1 MVTPLQ
7 EIESLDNQFLDSFK
21 TEISN
26 QVEHLYSLSD
36 YRELFLEYFKQSG
49 TTATATTTTTSTTNN
64 KYIEELN
71 RYFKI
76 KLKLY
81 LPRVTNILEKINSIE
96 HIEQKSQ
103 QWLDE
108 RKTVI
113 AASEAGYLLGF
124 RATSSILNYIKGKL
138 DLTTSLDKLK
148 FMESI
153 QHGNIC
159 EDISKMIYC
168 FRNRVKLAE
177 YGLIKTDKKNFLGA
191 SPDGIVIEDL
201 NSTSENSIS
210 TRVGRLVE
218 IKNPYDYDDSDLIK
232 PEYKVQILQ
241 QQYVLDLPV
250 CDFVK
255 TNIIRPNCKDS
266 TIKLGFKPFETLRQF
281 LADIPPPLQKQS
293 SITIAN
299 PNIPR
304 NNLNSKGMEKG
315 VIITYK
321 GEVKIYPLD
330 KPYTEQAI
338 LAWIDETKKTLMSQG
353 VSKHHIQVEYW
364 YLANYY
370 EKTLVYESAI
380 FEKNYLVRLEL
391 IWKLIEQLKFI
402 KNKHNQSTL
411 DSFITNHLKTLITN
425 TSAYYQNIDNFD
437 EQIETLKKCITL
449 SIEIAN
455 KPIEQPIIDDT
466 ISITTTIT
474 SDSNTNTKPKKTA
487 SSKLPDKKVFKLNPH
502 AKITVELD
510 F

>member
-1 MVTPLQ
+1 MVELR
-7 EIESLDNQFLDSFK
+7 EIELLDNQFIDSFRS
-21 TEISN
+21 EISN

-36 YRELFLEYFKQSG
+36 YRALFLEYFKQSS
-49 TTATATTTTTSTTNN
+49 TTDTTTTED
-64 KYIEELN
+64 KYVAELDK
-71 RYFKI
+71 YFKI

-81 LPRVTNILEKINSIE
+81 LPRVTSILDKINSIE

-103 QWLDE
+103 KWLDE
-108 RKTVI
+108 RKSVI
-113 AASEAGYLLGF
+113 AASESGYLLGF
-124 RATSSILNYIKGKL
+124 RATSSILNYIKGKINIS
-138 DLTTSLDKLK
+138 TSLDKLK
-148 FMESI
+148 YMESI

-168 FRNRVKLAE
+168 SRNRVKLAE
-177 YGLIKTDKKNFLGA
+177 YGLIKTTKKNFLGA
-191 SPDGIVIEDL
+191 SPDGIVTED
-201 NSTSENSIS
+201 STN
-210 TRVGRLVE
+210 TRIGRLVE

-266 TIKLGFKPFETLRQF
+266 TVKLGFKPIETLRQF
-281 LADIPPPLQKQS
+281 LADIPS
-293 SITIAN
+293 SDPDTPIAN
-299 PNIPR
+299 ANIPR

-338 LAWIDETKKTLMSQG
+338 LLWINETKTALMEQG
-353 VSKHHIQVEYW
+353 FSKQHIYVEYW
-364 YLANYY
+364 YLANYF
-370 EKTLVYESAI
+370 EKTLVYENDV
-380 FEKNYLVRLEL
+380 FENNYLVRLEL
-391 IWKLIEQLKFI
+391 IWKLIEQLKLMQ
-402 KNKHNQSTL
+402 NKHNQSTL
-411 DSFITNHLKTLITN
+411 DSFINNKLKPLITN
-425 TSAYYQNIDNFD
+425 TSAYYQNINNFD
-437 EQIETLKKCITL
+437 EQVQTLVKCITL
-449 SIEIAN
+449 ASETAN
-455 KPIEQPIIDDT
+455 KPIEQPTIDDT
-466 ISITTTIT
+466 IPITTIT
-474 SDSNTNTKPKKTA
+474 SDSNTNTKQKKTSKSDKSTT

>member
-1 MVTPLQ
+1 MVETVKR
-7 EIESLDNQFLDSFK
+7 EIELLDSQFIDSFK

-36 YRELFLEYFKQSG
+36 YRALFLEYFKQSG
-49 TTATATTTTTSTTNN
+49 NTDTIVTED
-64 KYIEELN
+64 KYVAELD

-103 QWLDE
+103 KWLDE

-148 FMESI
+148 FMQSI

-168 FRNRVKLAE
+168 SRNRVKLAE
-177 YGLIKTDKKNFLGA
+177 YGLIKTTKKNFLGA
-191 SPDGIVIEDL
+191 SPDGIVTEDSS
-201 NSTSENSIS
+201 NTHI
-210 TRVGRLVE
+210 GRLVE

-266 TIKLGFKPFETLRQF
+266 TIKMGFKPIETLRQF
-281 LADIPPPLQKQS
+281 LADIPS
-293 SITIAN
+293 SNNDSPIAN
-299 PNIPR
+299 ANIPR

-330 KPYTEQAI
+330 KPYTEQSI
-338 LAWIDETKKTLMSQG
+338 LAWINETKEALLEQG
-353 VSKHHIQVEYW
+353 ISKQHIYVEYW

-411 DSFITNHLKTLITN
+411 DSFLNNKIKPLITN

-437 EQIETLKKCITL
+437 EQIEILKKCITL

-466 ISITTTIT
+466 ISITTTII

-487 SSKLPDKKVFKLNPH
+487 SNKLPDKKVFKLNPH